1 MIHRYNPGHGKGG
14 EYMGME
20 EDPQGSWCAYD
31 DVAALEKRLAEA
43 TALLRMWHAQVI
55 VPGTLARLEAFL
67 STTPSPPAEP
77 APSLVAAY

>member
-20 EDPQGSWCAYD
+20 EDSGGQWCAYE

-43 TALLRMWHAQVI
+43 TALLERFPCHRA
-55 VPGTLARLEAFL
+55 PDEAKSLL
-67 STTPSPPAEP
+67 SATPSPPAEP
-77 APSLVAAY
+77 APRPGRS